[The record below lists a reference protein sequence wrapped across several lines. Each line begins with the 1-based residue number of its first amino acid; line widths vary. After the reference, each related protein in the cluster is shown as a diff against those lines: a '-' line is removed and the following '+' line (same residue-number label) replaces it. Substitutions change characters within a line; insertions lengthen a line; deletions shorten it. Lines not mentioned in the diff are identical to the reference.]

1 MINRLV
7 RLVQPFAGWLFITW
21 FVAIII
27 LSFLPSVGKTTSVDI
42 GKIEIRLDYLYHI
55 IIYLSGTIL
64 AILYAVP
71 SPKFPAKSSFLR
83 TMLAVSFMIL
93 LALLLEYIQ
102 KLIPSRTFNINDIIS
117 NLMGVLLGTVLTII
131 LLLRKQLPNKYYPR

>member
-7 RLVQPFAGWLFITW
+7 RLIQPLAGWLFIIW

-27 LSFLPSVGKTTSVDI
+27 LSLLPSVGKTTSIDI
-42 GKIEIRLDYLYHI
+42 GTIKIRLDYLYHI
-55 IIYLSGTIL
+55 IIYLSGTFL

-71 SPKFPAKSSFLR
+71 SPKFPAKSRFVRILIAI
-83 TMLAVSFMIL
+83 TFMIL

-131 LLLRKQLPNKYYPR
+131 LLRYRN

>member
-1 MINRLV
+1 MTNRLI
-7 RLVQPFAGWLFITW
+7 RLIQPFAGWLFITW

-55 IIYLSGTIL
+55 IIYLSGTFL

-71 SPKFPAKSSFLR
+71 SPKFPAKSPFLR
-83 TMLAVSFMIL
+83 TLLAVTFMIL
-93 LALLLEYIQ
+93 LALLLEYLQ

-117 NLMGVLLGTVLTII
+117 NLMGVLLGSLIYFFLI
-131 LLLRKQLPNKYYPR
+131 RQEKES